1 MNAAFWIKLYTDTF
15 ENPKIGKLRRLPAGN
30 DILLIW
36 IMLLATAGKCN
47 AGGLVQITEQIP
59 FTVEDLADKFKFKEN
74 TIKFALK
81 AFEEYDMIE
90 IFEGGF
96 IYIKNWSEYQ
106 SEDKLA
112 ELRARDR
119 ERKRI
124 KRAEAKAL
132 IAGTAAVP
140 ESVHGNVRGQSE
152 ELSAECP
159 SYRVEKEE
167 KKEYK
172 ERRGEKNPN
181 HSFIHSAPPDNKN
194 EYEND
199 EIAYE
204 NEGEKYIEAEVAK
217 VDFDGDKKAE
227 AEYRERL
234 RDSLRM
240 KFLSG
245 ELGQDVVFMSEAQF
259 DKLCEFLSLDEIE
272 KYFAVVVKCEIEGKH
287 YVKKSHYQAI
297 LDMAIRDRGLISKK

>member
-140 ESVHGNVRGQSE
+140 EDVHGNVHGQSE

-159 SYRVEKEE
+159 SYRIEKEE

-172 ERRGEKNPN
+172 ERRGEKNF
-181 HSFIHSAPPDNKN
+181 HSFVHSAPPN
-194 EYEND
+194 E
-199 EIAYE
+199 E
-204 NEGEKYIEAEVAK
+204 NEGEKYVEAEVAK
-217 VDFDGDKKAE
+217 VDFDGDTKAE
-227 AEYRERL
+227 NEYRKHLKET
-234 RDSLRM
+234 LRM
-240 KFLSG
+240 KYLSG
-245 ELGQDVVFMSEAQF
+245 SLGQNVVFMSDVQF
-259 DKLCEFLSLDEIE
+259 ERLCEMLSQDEME
-272 KYFAVVVKCEIEGKH
+272 KYFAIVAKCELEGKR

>member
-47 AGGLVQITEQIP
+47 AGGLVQITDQIP
-59 FTVEDLADKFKFKEN
+59 FTAEDLADKFKFKEN

-140 ESVHGNVRGQSE
+140 EDVRGNVRGQSE

-159 SYRVEKEE
+159 SYRIEEE
-167 KKEYK
+167 KKEEYK
-172 ERRGEKNPN
+172 EERRQEIFP
-181 HSFIHSAPPDNKN
+181 HSFVHSANPVDQDTV
-194 EYEND
+194 EN
-199 EIAYE
+199 Y
-204 NEGEKYIEAEVAK
+204 V
-217 VDFDGDKKAE
+217 
-227 AEYRERL
+227 YRENAYVET
-234 RDSLRM
+234 
-240 KFLSG
+240 KVKESG
-245 ELGQDVVFMSEAQF
+245 FEGKEAVAYREEIRTNLQQRFISGSLGQDLVFMSEEQF
-259 DKLCEFLSLDEIE
+259 DDLCNRLSLYEIE
-272 KYFAVVVKCEIEGKH
+272 KYFGIVADCERQGKA
-287 YVKKSHYQAI
+287 YKKKSHYQAI
-297 LDMAIRDRGLISKK
+297 LDMALRDRGLIPRK

>member
-1 MNAAFWIKLYTDTF
+1 MNAAFWIKFYTDTF

-112 ELRARDR
+112 ELRAKDR

-132 IAGTAAVP
+132 VSGTAAVP
-140 ESVHGNVRGQSE
+140 EDVHGNVRGQSE

-159 SYRVEKEE
+159 SYRIEEE
-167 KKEYK
+167 KKEEYK
-172 ERRGEKNPN
+172 EERRQEIFH
-181 HSFIHSAPPDNKN
+181 HSFVHSANLDKKDDV
-194 EYEND
+194 ENYAD
-199 EIAYE
+199 SE
-204 NEGEKYIEAEVAK
+204 NTYVETKVKESGFEGKEAEA
-217 VDFDGDKKAE
+217 
-227 AEYRERL
+227 YREEIRTNL
-234 RDSLRM
+234 QQR
-240 KFLSG
+240 FISG
-245 ELGQDVVFMSEAQF
+245 SLGQDLVFMSGEQF
-259 DKLCEFLSLDEIE
+259 EDLCKKLSLDEIE
-272 KYFAVVVKCEIEGKH
+272 KYFAIVADCERQGKT
-287 YVKKSHYQAI
+287 YKKKSHYQAI
-297 LDMAIRDRGLISKK
+297 LDMAMKDRRIKI